1 LGPANGRGSAGAAR
15 APYGIAG
22 NSFEIENNEEL
33 MRILFTGGTGKAGR
47 HAVAYLIEQGHR
59 VLNVD
64 LAPLEHDGVDNR
76 IADITDAGQMFD
88 VMASYAGFDELE
100 PGTGVPRFDAVVH
113 FAAIPRLL
121 LKSDNECYRIN
132 TLGTYNVIDA
142 AVKLGVRKIIFA
154 SSETTYGVCFADG
167 ERKPEYLPV
176 DEEHPVVPED
186 SYAMSKVV
194 NEVTARSFQRRSG
207 FDVYG
212 LRINNVIEPHEY
224 AQNFPAYMEDPSVR
238 RRNIFAYIDARDVG
252 HMVERC
258 LATDGLGFQI
268 FNVSNDDHSV
278 NLTTAE
284 LIERYYEGVPAKDMG
299 PQETFYSNRKA
310 KALLDYAP
318 KHSWRMYLDN
328 PDTA

>member
-1 LGPANGRGSAGAAR
+1 
-15 APYGIAG
+15 
-22 NSFEIENNEEL
+22 

-47 HAVAYLIEQGHR
+47 HAVPYLLEQGHR

-64 LAPLEHDGVDNR
+64 LLPLDHPGVDNR

-121 LKSDNECYRIN
+121 LTADNECYRVN
-132 TLGTYNVIDA
+132 VMGTYNVIDA
-142 AVKLGVRKIIFA
+142 AVKLGIKKVIFA

-167 ERKPEYLPV
+167 ERKPDYLPL
-176 DEEHPVVPED
+176 DEEHPTVPED

-194 NEVTARSFQRRSG
+194 NEATARSFQKRSG
-207 FDVYG
+207 IDIYG

-224 AQNFPAYMEDPSVR
+224 ARDFPAYIADPSLR
-238 RRNIFAYIDARDVG
+238 RRNFFAYIDARDLG
-252 HMVERC
+252 HMVDCC
-258 LATDGLGFQI
+258 LKTDGLGYEV

-278 NLTTAE
+278 GATSQE
-284 LIERYYEGVPAKDMG
+284 LIDTFYQGVRIGEVG
-299 PQETFYSNRKA
+299 PQETFYSNKKA
-310 KALLDYAP
+310 KHMVGYKP
-318 KHSWRMYLDN
+318 KHSWRQHVN
-328 PDTA
+328 G

>member
-1 LGPANGRGSAGAAR
+1 
-15 APYGIAG
+15 
-22 NSFEIENNEEL
+22 
-33 MRILFTGGTGKAGR
+33 M
-47 HAVAYLIEQGHR
+47 
-59 VLNVD
+59 
-64 LAPLEHDGVDNR
+64 
-76 IADITDAGQMFD
+76 
-88 VMASYAGFDELE
+88 
-100 PGTGVPRFDAVVH
+100 
-113 FAAIPRLL
+113 
-121 LKSDNECYRIN
+121 
-132 TLGTYNVIDA
+132 
-142 AVKLGVRKIIFA
+142 
-154 SSETTYGVCFADG
+154 
-167 ERKPEYLPV
+167 
-176 DEEHPVVPED
+176 PED

-238 RRNIFAYIDARDVG
+238 RRNIFAYIDARDLG

-318 KHSWRMYLDN
+318 KHSWRMYLDD